1 MFMSNK
7 KSAASW
13 GWRLFALSW
22 IPFIGIF
29 SYVFYP
35 IEEWL
40 PPISIYCLVISLC
53 MMISG
58 VVLILVSLSSGASDN
73 RRIRQTGEPG
83 QATILSV
90 QDSGTRINNHF
101 VLNVGVRIAP
111 AFGPAFE
118 TVCSQVI
125 PIYHMAQI
133 QKNNTVNVL
142 YLKDTQE
149 AVIDFE

>member
-1 MFMSNK
+1 MSNK
-7 KSAASW
+7 KSTAAL
-13 GWRLFALSW
+13 GWKLFALSW

-35 IEEWL
+35 VKEWL
-40 PPISIYCLVISLC
+40 PPISIYCMVISLS
-53 MMISG
+53 MMTVGII
-58 VVLILVSLSSGASDN
+58 LILLSLSTGASNN
-73 RRIRQTGEPG
+73 RRVRETGERG

-90 QDSGTRINNHF
+90 EDSGTRINDQF

-118 TVCSQVI
+118 TVCSQIV

-149 AVIDFE
+149 AVIDFD

>member
-1 MFMSNK
+1 MPNK
-7 KSAASW
+7 KNAASL

-40 PPISIYCLVISLC
+40 PPVSIYCLVISMS

-58 VVLILVSLSSGASDN
+58 IILILVSLSSDAGNN
-73 RRIRQTGEPG
+73 RQIRQTGERG
-83 QATILSV
+83 QATIVSV
-90 QDSGTRINNHF
+90 EDSGTRINDHF
-101 VLNVGVRIAP
+101 VLNVGLRIAP
-111 AFGPAFE
+111 AFGPTFE

-142 YLKDTQE
+142 YLKDSQE

>member
-1 MFMSNK
+1 MSNK
-7 KSAASW
+7 KSTAAL
-13 GWRLFALSW
+13 GWKLFALSW

-35 IEEWL
+35 VNEWL
-40 PPISIYCLVISLC
+40 PPISIYCMVISLS
-53 MMISG
+53 MMTVGII
-58 VVLILVSLSSGASDN
+58 LILLSLSTGASNN
-73 RRIRQTGEPG
+73 RRVRETGERG

-90 QDSGTRINNHF
+90 EDSGTRINDQF

-118 TVCSQVI
+118 TVCSQIV

-149 AVIDFE
+149 AVIDFD

>member
-1 MFMSNK
+1 MFMTNK
-7 KSAASW
+7 KNTAIL

-29 SYVFYP
+29 SYAFYP
-35 IEEWL
+35 VEEWL
-40 PPISIYCLVISLC
+40 PPISIYCLIISMC

-58 VVLILVSLSSGASDN
+58 VVLILVSLPSGVGDH
-73 RRIRQTGEPG
+73 RRIRQTGERG

-90 QDSGTRINNHF
+90 EDSGTRINNHF

-118 TVCSQVI
+118 AVCSQVI
-125 PIYHMAQI
+125 PIYHMAKI